1 MALCKPSTNRTSSNN
16 KSRRSRTQS
25 RRQNLSRNKRKSQ
38 GQKKRKSQGQK
49 KRKSKNQKSR
59 SQKRI
64 KTLKGGAIPFSEYGL
79 VYDNA
84 SYGIQS
90 AQRLFSDNSPTVINN
105 AKQPVNPN
113 PTAQF
118 NRTHAFDSDVKG
130 PNLGA
135 IFRSAYS
142 S

>member
-1 MALCKPSTNRTSSNN
+1 MALSKPRTNRTRTNN

-25 RRQNLSRNKRKSQ
+25 RRQYLLRNKRKTQ
-38 GQKKRKSQGQK
+38 GQKKRK
-49 KRKSKNQKSR
+49 RTDQKSR
-59 SQKRI
+59 SQKRR

-105 AKQPVNPN
+105 ANQPVNPN

-118 NRTHAFDSDVKG
+118 NRTRAIDSDVKG
-130 PNLGA
+130 VNLGE

>member
-25 RRQNLSRNKRKSQ
+25 RRQNLSRN
-38 GQKKRKSQGQK
+38 KRKSQGQK

>member
-1 MALCKPSTNRTSSNN
+1 MALRKTRSTRTRTNN
-16 KSRRSRTQS
+16 KSRRSRQQS
-25 RRQNLSRNKRKSQ
+25 RRQYLSRNKRKTQ
-38 GQKKRKSQGQK
+38 VKKNRK
-49 KRKSKNQKSR
+49 RTNQKSR
-59 SQKRI
+59 SQKRR

-79 VYDNA
+79 AYDNA

-105 AKQPVNPN
+105 TNQPVNPN

-118 NRTHAFDSDVKG
+118 NRTRAIDSDVKG

-135 IFRSAYS
+135 MFRSAYS